1 MVQEAIPLKIQSGMK
16 YFVWENIDRKRNL
29 GSGIFS
35 KYLVKKVEFGN
46 NYSGY
51 VISGEV
57 SFPTVSNLTVISLH
71 APLED
76 PYSIIPLHRIFS
88 ADKLVS

>member
-1 MVQEAIPLKIQSGMK
+1 MK

-35 KYLVKKVEFGN
+35 KYLVEKVEFGN

-51 VISGEV
+51 VIAGEV
-57 SFPTVSNLTVISLH
+57 SISTVSNLTVISLH

-76 PYSIIPLHRIFS
+76 QYSIIPLHRIFS
-88 ADKLVS
+88 ADKLVN